1 MRLITGFLLSVLA
14 TPAAAESQF
23 VSDQLNAL
31 LRSGPSREQTVI
43 ASIPAGAEVTILE
56 RNLSANFARVQTK
69 NGQQGW
75 IVADQ
80 LSASPAARVQLEQI
94 NTQIEKLKS
103 GHAKELED
111 LRQGMGQAMKTEN
124 EELRLRATE
133 LEKRVEALDQQNR
146 ILQDRTRQEFYLYGG
161 GTAIAG
167 VLLGLFIPALKLGRR
182 KDRW

>member
-1 MRLITGFLLSVLA
+1 MRLITGFLLSVMA
-14 TPAAAESQF
+14 GSAAAESLF

-31 LRSGPSREQTVI
+31 LRAGPSREQATI
-43 ASIPAGAEVTILE
+43 ASVPAGTEVTILE
-56 RNLSANFARVQTK
+56 RNLSANFVRIQTK

-80 LSASPAARVQLEQI
+80 LSPKPSARAQLEQI
-94 NTQIEKLKS
+94 NTEIDKIKA

-124 EELRLRATE
+124 EALRLRATE

-146 ILQDRTRQEFYLYGG
+146 ILQDRTRQEFYVYGG

-167 VLLGLFIPALKLGRR
+167 VLLGLLIPALKLGRR